1 MAGKTATLQRTKKRW
16 TVEEWLNLPE
26 GPPFYELEDG
36 RLVEMPSPRV
46 QHQEIVGVLYFTLR
60 EFARTRNLGTVVM
73 AVDVALPTGRGYIP
87 DLAFIRRERESELIT
102 PDGKVHGVPDLVVE
116 VISPTTK
123 LRDRVQKM
131 RGYFEA
137 GVEWVW
143 LIDSDDL
150 SIEEFKWTP
159 EGYLLTVAVVSGEV
173 FEPKAFSGL
182 KINLAE
188 LLGKT
193 APQASKRRKR

>member
-1 MAGKTATLQRTKKRW
+1 MAVKTDLIQRKQKRW
-16 TVEEWLNLPE
+16 TIEEWLNLPE

-36 RLVEMPSPRV
+36 RLMEVPSPRRE
-46 QHQEIVGVLYFTLR
+46 HQEIVGVLYFTLR
-60 EFARTRNLGTVVM
+60 QFARERNLGTVVM
-73 AVDVALPTGRGYIP
+73 AVDVALPTGKGYIP
-87 DLAFIRRERESELIT
+87 DLVFIRRERESELLA
-102 PDGKVHGVPDLVVE
+102 PDGKVHGAPDLVVE
-116 VISPTTK
+116 VVSPSTK
-123 LRDRVQKM
+123 VRDRVRKM

-150 SIEEFKWTP
+150 SVEEFKWTN
-159 EGYLLTVAVVSGEV
+159 EGYLMTVAAVSGEV

-182 KINLAE
+182 KLNLAE

-193 APQASKRRKR
+193 STQTSKRRRK

>member
-1 MAGKTATLQRTKKRW
+1 MAVKTDLIRQKRKQF
-16 TVEEWLNLPE
+16 TVEDWLNLPE

-36 RLVEMPSPRV
+36 RLVEMPSPRAE
-46 QHQEIVGVLYFTLR
+46 HQEIVGVLYFTLR
-60 EFARTRNLGTVVM
+60 QFARERNLGTVVM

-87 DLAFIRRERESELIT
+87 DLAFIRRERESKLLA
-102 PDGKVHGVPDLVVE
+102 PDGKVHGAPDLVVE

-123 LRDRVQKM
+123 VRDRVQKM

-143 LIDSDDL
+143 LIDSEDL
-150 SIEEFKWTP
+150 SVEEFKWTP
-159 EGYLLTVAVVSGEV
+159 EGYLRTAAAAFGEV

-182 KINLAE
+182 KLNMAE

-193 APQASKRRKR
+193 ETKGNRRRKK

>member
-1 MAGKTATLQRTKKRW
+1 MAEKTATLQRTKKRW
-16 TVEEWLNLPE
+16 TIDEWLDLPE

-36 RLVEMPSPRV
+36 RLVEMPSPRLG
-46 QHQEIVGVLYFTLR
+46 HQRIVGRLYGILDR
-60 EFARTRNLGTVVM
+60 WVEEKGLGTVVM

-87 DLAFIRRERESELIT
+87 DLAFIRRERESKLLA
-102 PDGKVHGVPDLVVE
+102 PDGKVHGAPDLVVE

-123 LRDRVQKM
+123 VRDRVQKM

-143 LIDSDDL
+143 LIDSEDL
-150 SIEEFKWTP
+150 SVEEFKWTP
-159 EGYLLTVAVVSGEV
+159 EGYLRTAAAAFGEV

-182 KINLAE
+182 KLNMAE

-193 APQASKRRKR
+193 ETKGNRRRKK